1 MCEKS
6 TLAGFCPSLERPPL
20 LPSPAV
26 RYALMLALA
35 SCGKLGFDDT
45 RTIAG
50 SGAGDG
56 AMETVEVVVVADET
70 LPGITAGMPVSS
82 ATVLV
87 DRGTGTLER
96 LLTDAQGSVTLATD
110 DLVAYHVVYGS
121 GSAWRVYTVATG
133 AAGTVTLGGNVP

>member
-1 MCEKS
+1 
-6 TLAGFCPSLERPPL
+6 
-20 LPSPAV
+20 
-26 RYALMLALA
+26 MLALA
-35 SCGKLGFDDT
+35 SCGRLDFDGAKT
-45 RTIAG
+45 NAG
-50 SGAGDG
+50 SGAGSG

-87 DRGTGTLER
+87 DRGTGALER
-96 LLTDAQGSVTLATD
+96 LLTDARGSVTLATD

-133 AAGTVTLGGNVP
+133 ATGTVSLGGNAPSS